1 MELPTPPELVRRASL
16 RQLQIFD
23 AVARLGSFTRAAETL
38 FLTQPTV
45 SMQIKKLEE
54 SVGLALFEQ
63 VGRKVYLTEAGRV
76 LHGAAVEVLD
86 ALGRVEMELADLRGM
101 KTGHLKLAVVTTAKY
116 FAPRALGA
124 FCERYPGID
133 VALKVT
139 NRERLLERMAANVD
153 DLYIMGRPPQDEHTT
168 FRPFMPNPIVMLAPR
183 THPLAG
189 QRDIPLARI
198 AEEPLIMREEGSGTR
213 MAVEARFAEQGLTP
227 RVRME
232 LGSNEAIKQAI
243 IGGLG
248 ISALSRHTVAAEG
261 STGQLVT
268 LDVEG
273 FPIAWH
279 WHIGYPTGKRL
290 SVVVRTFLEFL
301 EREAF
306 RLIPWESAGN
316 AGQEDSDAAPVA
328 ESSASLHESP

>member
-1 MELPTPPELVRRASL
+1 MELRSPPQLVRHASL

-45 SMQIKKLEE
+45 SMQIKKLES
-54 SVGLALFEQ
+54 SVGVALFEQ

-76 LHGAAVEVLD
+76 LHAGARDVLD
-86 ALGRVEMELADLRGM
+86 ALGRVEMELADLKGM
-101 KTGHLKLAVVTTAKY
+101 KTGHLRLAVVTTAKY

-124 FCERYPGID
+124 FCNRYPGID
-133 VALKVT
+133 VSLKVT

-153 DLYIMGRPPQDEHTT
+153 DLYIIGRPPRDERTL
-168 FRPFMPNPIVMLAPR
+168 FRPFMPNPIVMLAPSN
-183 THPLAG
+183 HPLAG
-189 QRDIPLARI
+189 DSEVSLTRI

-213 MAVEARFAEQGLTP
+213 MAVEALFAERDLRP

-232 LGSNEAIKQAI
+232 LGSNEAIKQAV

-248 ISALSRHTVAAEG
+248 ISALSRHTFAADEPA
-261 STGQLVT
+261 GQLVI
-268 LDVEG
+268 LNVEG

-279 WHIGYPTGKRL
+279 WHIGYARSKRP
-290 SVVVRTFLEFL
+290 SVVVHTFLEFL
-301 EREAF
+301 EQEAP
-306 RLIPWESAGN
+306 RLVPWETV
-316 AGQEDSDAAPVA
+316 QC
-328 ESSASLHESP
+328 ESRL